1 MGPRAFAC
9 IADLEGCV
17 GEELSVSP
25 WFEVT
30 QQRIAQF
37 AAATDDDQWIHT
49 DPERAQRESPW
60 KSTVAHGFMTLG
72 LLAPLFASALDVGGT
87 TTSINYGLNRVRFP
101 SPVLSGDRIRARFKL
116 SKYEDLQPGAQL
128 TWDVVIEREGV
139 PKPALVAEWIMR
151 RFP

>member
-17 GEELSVSP
+17 GEELSLSP

-30 QQRIAQF
+30 QHRIAQF

-49 DPERAQRESPW
+49 DPDRARRESPW
-60 KSTVAHGFMTLG
+60 KSTIAHGFMTLG
-72 LLAPLFASALDVGGT
+72 LLAPLFASALDVGST

-116 SKYEDLQPGAQL
+116 SAYEDLKPGAQL
-128 TWDVVIEREGV
+128 TWNVVIEREGGT
-139 PKPALVAEWIMR
+139 KPALVAEWVMR